1 MLRTGSLIMTAAKRS
16 TSCSFLQWRGI
27 RQDEHFTFDWKRVP
41 DSLEKEKEKYAIYTE
56 IIGDAK
62 FSDED
67 VNIRDIEYTASKEP
81 SEWLHVQHL
90 IDVCAPRQISV
101 PSDEPKSSGFFMP
114 RAKPGDFSYFV
125 CRAPSWM
132 YPVYVSTLINRV
144 HPAPGVTITSLKR
157 IEGNIFKLKED
168 LDKFLLD
175 RYEREFIGQANEM
188 KQKIIYRGNLERDLK
203 DFLKFKGF

>member
-1 MLRTGSLIMTAAKRS
+1 MTAAKRS

-81 SEWLHVQHL
+81 SEWFHVQHL
-90 IDVCAPRQISV
+90 IDVCAPRQISGECSKELDDAILGFSQT
-101 PSDEPKSSGFFMP
+101 PIRLISIISSS
-114 RAKPGDFSYFV
+114 FS
-125 CRAPSWM
+125 
-132 YPVYVSTLINRV
+132 L
-144 HPAPGVTITSLKR
+144 
-157 IEGNIFKLKED
+157 
-168 LDKFLLD
+168 
-175 RYEREFIGQANEM
+175 
-188 KQKIIYRGNLERDLK
+188 
-203 DFLKFKGF
+203 